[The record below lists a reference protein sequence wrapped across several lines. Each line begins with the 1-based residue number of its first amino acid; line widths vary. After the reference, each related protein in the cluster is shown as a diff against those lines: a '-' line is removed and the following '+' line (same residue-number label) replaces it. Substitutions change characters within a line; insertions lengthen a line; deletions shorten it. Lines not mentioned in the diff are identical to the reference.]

1 MFLFNMLNFSFLL
14 TKTNQEIA
22 EKPVR
27 ILGKVVELR
36 AKF

>member
-1 MFLFNMLNFSFLL
+1 MNNPSYDPLFYSNWS
-14 TKTNQEIA
+14 IA
-22 EKPVR
+22 ELPVR